1 MSEGS
6 SGSAPAAQA
15 SAPVESAAPV
25 DNSTNVQASQG
36 ENGQSAP
43 DISDIQDA
51 VENGELSASEA
62 KSLIKKYKLKIRGQE
77 KEVEV
82 DLGNDDFIRDQ
93 LQLAEVSKRS
103 MQEAAELKK
112 AYMREMERLRSD
124 PMSVLAELGL
134 DPEEVSAGFIQKKI
148 EEMKK
153 SPEQLASEK
162 LARELEEARAEAKKL
177 KEEKEQA
184 EMSKLQEQA
193 VKTLND
199 EIDKAISGHKKL
211 PNSPLVRK
219 KIADTM
225 LWAMNNGHG
234 DVTAEDVVPLVE
246 KELRGELSSLFDGL
260 GDDDALEDWI
270 GRERI
275 SKMRKKR
282 IAAAKPVP
290 GLADVKPT
298 AAAMKS
304 QVQESA
310 PAQKIK
316 AKDLFR
322 RMGK

>member
-1 MSEGS
+1 MSES
-6 SGSAPAAQA
+6 SGGA
-15 SAPVESAAPV
+15 SAPVAAPTESAQV
-25 DNSTNVQASQG
+25 ESTSSVNESQASSG
-36 ENGQSAP
+36 ENGQP
-43 DISDIQDA
+43 DLADIQDA
-51 VENGELSASEA
+51 VENGEISASQA
-62 KSLIKKYKLKIRGQE
+62 KSMIKKFKLK
-77 KEVEV
+77 V
-82 DLGNDDFIRDQ
+82 DGREFDHEIDLSDENAVRNE
-93 LQLAEVSKRS
+93 LQLAHAAKKR
-103 MQEAAELKK
+103 MAETAEIKK

-162 LARELEEARAEAKKL
+162 LARELEEARAEARKL

-260 GDDDALEDWI
+260 GDDDALEDWV

-275 SKMRKKR
+275 QKMRKKR